1 MNRIRWAPWPWG
13 GAYRVR
19 VTSSP
24 GRWGT
29 VSVIWQGGPLKGRP
43 ATLLSRSLRAHRRDA
58 EAGGPPLGTEYK
70 PEVKPGVY
78 VAGSSPSP
86 TLDYNEGST
95 DWSDLE

>member
-29 VSVIWQGGPLKGRP
+29 VSVIWEGGPLKGRP
-43 ATLLSRSLRAHRRDA
+43 ATLLSRSLRASRLAA
-58 EAGGPPLGTEYK
+58 ET
-70 PEVKPGVY
+70 
-78 VAGSSPSP
+78 GSSPP
-86 TLDYNEGST
+86 LEIDYAKAERNVA

>member
-19 VTSSP
+19 VTSSS

-43 ATLLSRSLRAHRRDA
+43 ATLLSRSLRASRAAA
-58 EAGGPPLGTEYK
+58 EVFRTIP
-70 PEVKPGVY
+70 
-78 VAGSSPSP
+78 GSSPP
-86 TLDYNEGST
+86 LELEYNTGST
-95 DWSDLE
+95 DWSDIE

>member
-29 VSVIWQGGPLKGRP
+29 VSVIWQAGPLKGRP
-43 ATLLSRSLRAHRRDA
+43 ATLLSRSLRANRLAA
-58 EAGGPPLGTEYK
+58 E
-70 PEVKPGVY
+70 
-78 VAGSSPSP
+78 AGSSPP
-86 TLDYNEGST
+86 LAIYYDQKTT